1 MIDVFLKIIENN
13 YLYKETEHINE
24 IIAGC
29 KKNDRKAQERLYRSF
44 YDSMMNLCI
53 RYTKDEDDAKLVL
66 NTGFLKV
73 FKNIEKYDSKK
84 AVLYTWIRTIVINSC
99 IDHIKSKQSTIVAN
113 ELHEADAVHVDAEAD
128 TKVDANEILHLI
140 KKLPAATQVV
150 FNLYIVEGYGH
161 KEIAILLQISEG
173 TSKWHLSEA
182 RKNLKMQ
189 LLRENIS
196 E

>member
-1 MIDVFLKIIENN
+1 
-13 YLYKETEHINE
+13 LYKENEHINE

-44 YDSMMNLCI
+44 YESMMNLCV

-73 FKNIEKYDSKK
+73 FKNIEKYDSQK
-84 AVLYTWIRTIVINSC
+84 AVLYTWIRTIVVNSC
-99 IDHIKSKQSTIVAN
+99 LDHIKSKQNTIVAN
-113 ELHEADAVHVDAEAD
+113 ELQESDGLQADAEVNA
-128 TKVDANEILHLI
+128 KVDVTEILHLI
-140 KKLPAATQVV
+140 RKLPASTQAV
-150 FNLYIVEGYGH
+150 FNLYVIEGYGH
-161 KEIAILLQISEG
+161 KEIAEMLQISEG

-182 RKNLKMQ
+182 RKNLKTQ

>member
-1 MIDVFLKIIENN
+1 LNITENN
-13 YLYKETEHINE
+13 YLYKENEHINE

-44 YDSMMNLCI
+44 YEAMMNLCV
-53 RYTKDEDDAKLVL
+53 RYTKDEDDARLVL

-73 FKNIEKYDSKK
+73 FKNIDKYDSQK
-84 AVLYTWIRTIVINSC
+84 AVLYTWIRTIIINSC
-99 IDHIKSKQSTIVAN
+99 IDHIKSKQKTIVSSELN
-113 ELHEADAVHVDAEAD
+113 ETDTMYAEAE
-128 TKVDANEILHLI
+128 ANTRIDVSEILHLI
-140 KKLPAATQVV
+140 RNLPSATQAV

-161 KEIAILLQISEG
+161 KEIADILQISEG

-182 RKNLKMQ
+182 RKSLKMQ

>member
-1 MIDVFLKIIENN
+1 MRANSNITENN
-13 YLYKETEHINE
+13 YLHKENEHINE

-29 KKNDRKAQERLYRSF
+29 KRNDRRDQERLYRSF
-44 YDSMMNLCI
+44 YESMMNLCI
-53 RYTKDEDDAKLVL
+53 RYTKDADDAKLVL

-73 FKNIEKYDSKK
+73 FKNIEKYDPQK

-99 IDHIKSKQSTIVAN
+99 LDHIKSKQSAIMSS
-113 ELHEADAVHVDAEAD
+113 ELQEEDIAYVEAEVNTKIDA
-128 TKVDANEILHLI
+128 TEILHLI
-140 KKLPAATQVV
+140 RKLPVSTQAV
-150 FNLYIVEGYGH
+150 FNLYIIEGYSH
-161 KEIAILLQISEG
+161 KEIAGLLKISEG

-182 RKNLKMQ
+182 RKNLKLQ

>member
-1 MIDVFLKIIENN
+1 LYAEND
-13 YLYKETEHINE
+13 HINE

-44 YDSMMNLCI
+44 YESMMNLCV

-73 FKNIEKYDSKK
+73 FKNIDKYDSQK
-84 AVLYTWIRTIVINSC
+84 AVLYTWIRTIIINSC
-99 IDHIKSKQSTIVAN
+99 IDHIKSKQKKVVSSELN
-113 ELHEADAVHVDAEAD
+113 ETDTMYAEAEAN
-128 TKVDANEILHLI
+128 TKIDANEILHLI
-140 KKLPAATQVV
+140 RNLPAATQAV

-161 KEIAILLQISEG
+161 KEIADILQISEG

>member
-1 MIDVFLKIIENN
+1 LSTNFSITETN
-13 YLYKETEHINE
+13 YLYKEQEHINE

-44 YDSMMNLCI
+44 FESMMNLCI

-73 FKNIEKYDSKK
+73 FKNIDKYDSQK
-84 AVLYTWIRTIVINSC
+84 AALYTWIRTIVVNSC
-99 IDHIKSKQSTIVAN
+99 LDHIKSKQNTITAN
-113 ELHEADAVHVDAEAD
+113 ELQDKDVIYVEAEVN
-128 TKVDANEILHLI
+128 TKVDATEILHLI
-140 KKLPAATQVV
+140 KKLPASTQAV
-150 FNLYIVEGYGH
+150 FNLYIIEGYSH
-161 KEIAILLQISEG
+161 KEIAGLLKISEG

-182 RKNLKMQ
+182 RKNLKNQ

>member
-1 MIDVFLKIIENN
+1 MYNEND
-13 YLYKETEHINE
+13 HINE

-29 KKNDRKAQERLYRSF
+29 RKNDRKAQERLYRSF
-44 YDSMMNLCI
+44 YESMMNLCV
-53 RYTKDEDDAKLVL
+53 RYTKEEDDAKLVL

-73 FKNIEKYDSKK
+73 FKNIDKYDSQK
-84 AVLYTWIRTIVINSC
+84 AVLYTWIRTIIINSC
-99 IDHIKSKQSTIVAN
+99 IDHIKSNQKTIVSSELN
-113 ELHEADAVHVDAEAD
+113 ETDAIYADAEAN
-128 TKVDANEILHLI
+128 TKIDANEILHLI
-140 KKLPAATQVV
+140 RSLSAATQAV
-150 FNLYIVEGYGH
+150 FNLYVVEGYGH
-161 KEIAILLQISEG
+161 KEIADILQISEG